1 MAGGF
6 SSTMETPVLD
16 WTEQLMDVELP
27 LVESIGSQQ
36 TSQPSEHGSES
47 TRISGE
53 SLEYKEFAQ

>member
-1 MAGGF
+1 
-6 SSTMETPVLD
+6 METPVLD
-16 WTEQLMDVELP
+16 WTEQLMDVESP